1 MWRLRFNKQRV
12 LTLILF
18 ILYFAS
24 LDAAKARKGK
34 RKRNRN
40 FNAGRSYRT
49 ALWVVVLGLIAVF
62 LPVTCRFLYSVYYD
76 PATPGVFSSLWKM
89 VQEKAFGFLGG
100 GQKRKRKKKKRGEE
114 LLSFPQDGESSYT
127 DAPDMVYV
135 EKDD

>member
-1 MWRLRFNKQRV
+1 
-12 LTLILF
+12 
-18 ILYFAS
+18 
-24 LDAAKARKGK
+24 
-34 RKRNRN
+34 
-40 FNAGRSYRT
+40 
-49 ALWVVVLGLIAVF
+49 
-62 LPVTCRFLYSVYYD
+62 VYYD